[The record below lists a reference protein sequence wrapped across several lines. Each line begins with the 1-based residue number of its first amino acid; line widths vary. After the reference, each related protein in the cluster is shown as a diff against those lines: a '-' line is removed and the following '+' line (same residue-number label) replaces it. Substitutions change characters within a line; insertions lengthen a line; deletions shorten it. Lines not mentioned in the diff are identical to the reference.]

1 MYSFI
6 PLLQNS
12 IFAAH
17 QRIDFRRVS
26 WMVVGAV
33 VGQTKTMQ
41 PWEGS
46 LGVQEGDGMD
56 GQQGI
61 GGRESARAWEV
72 SVMPSGTLR

>member
-6 PLLQNS
+6 PLLQSS
-12 IFAAH
+12 IFAAQ
-17 QRIDFRRVS
+17 QRINFQQVS
-26 WMVVGAV
+26 WMVIGAV

-46 LGVQEGDGMD
+46 SGMQEGDGMD

-61 GGRESARAWEV
+61 GGRESAQAWEV
-72 SVMPSGTLR
+72 NVMPSGTLC